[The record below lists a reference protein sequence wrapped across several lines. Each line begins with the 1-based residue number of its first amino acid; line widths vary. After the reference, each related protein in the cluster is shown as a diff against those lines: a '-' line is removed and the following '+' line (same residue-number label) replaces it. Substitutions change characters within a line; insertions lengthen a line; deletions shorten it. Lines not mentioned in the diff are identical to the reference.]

1 MGGETFLWICVLFRQ
16 LRNVVLFREAVTERE
31 KQLSVVPSFR
41 FCGNGSVEIGAVFR
55 EIKKQFLPR
64 GIYFAMGKAEN
75 IFGGIPGALPKEIVK
90 PTDHFKSHKTS
101 LI

>member
-1 MGGETFLWICVLFRQ
+1 MDLCFIPAIEKRGFISRSG
-16 LRNVVLFREAVTERE
+16 NGK

-55 EIKKQFLPR
+55 EIKKLFLPR

-90 PTDHFKSHKTS
+90 PRYNFKSHITS